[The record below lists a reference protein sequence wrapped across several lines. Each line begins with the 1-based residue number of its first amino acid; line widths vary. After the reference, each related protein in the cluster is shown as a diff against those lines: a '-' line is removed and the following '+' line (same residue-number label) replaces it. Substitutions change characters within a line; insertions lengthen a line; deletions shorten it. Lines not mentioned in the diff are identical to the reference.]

1 MEEKERYSL
10 EEFDDIDWELA
21 IVDNELGKSLTFEEI
36 KNLLNLQ
43 GKENQK
49 LCQQIVDLNKENNKL
64 REFRDDILRVQAEP
78 YQFYKK
84 IQQLKQEVNDWK
96 QRFNS
101 SEKWNK
107 TLLQNSATVSELKN
121 DKIKQLK
128 QSQKQF
134 AVDKMTELYNLTDEI
149 YHTNDMDKEWL
160 LDWLKAEIWKLNQEI
175 KKLKGEMCEK
185 K

>member
-21 IVDNELGKSLTFEEI
+21 IVDNELSKSLTFEEI

-78 YQFYKK
+78 YQFYKE
-84 IQQLKQEVNDWK
+84 IQQL
-96 QRFNS
+96 R
-101 SEKWNK
+101 
-107 TLLQNSATVSELKN
+107 
-121 DKIKQLK
+121 
-128 QSQKQF
+128 QSQKQL
-134 AVDKMTELYNLTDEI
+134 AISELEKVEEILWDSQDIGNVIDNDKFLE
-149 YHTNDMDKEWL
+149 
-160 LDWLKAEIWKLNQEI
+160 KLNYLI
-175 KKLKGEMCEK
+175 KELKGGNNDNN
-185 K
+185 

>member
-78 YQFYKK
+78 YQFYKE
-84 IQQLKQEVNDWK
+84 IQQL
-96 QRFNS
+96 R
-101 SEKWNK
+101 
-107 TLLQNSATVSELKN
+107 
-121 DKIKQLK
+121 
-128 QSQKQF
+128 QSQKQLAISEIEKTKMCCEKF
-134 AVDKMTELYNLTDEI
+134 ADELYDNLVDTVLPTDI
-149 YHTNDMDKEWL
+149 DKPKREAIKFL
-160 LDWLKAEIWKLNQEI
+160 YLVSEFIDNQI